1 MNDWETLKDAIFVA
15 LSVFII
21 VYGTISVLNI
31 IDKRKE
37 KKKSILQK
45 QDREVIKQIEE
56 NISKEEPVEKELVI
70 DPQGYELM
78 ELMREIGAEQ
88 YIYCKDRE
96 CDAEHCAVIRMIGE
110 AFSMTPICGLAYTT
124 FRFDCMEDIKDLVS
138 SYRAHCSKYN
148 GCRGCS
154 TKKFR
159 KTYGEKGEFL
169 ECYLIYSVL
178 YLHNR
183 LDLLG
188 DDQNGWSIPDRI
200 NM

>member
-1 MNDWETLKDAIFVA
+1 MNDWEMLKGA
-15 LSVFII
+15 LFITASVLLII
-21 VYGTISVLNI
+21 YITISAITTVKKN
-31 IDKRKE
+31 KKE
-37 KKKSILQK
+37 KH
-45 QDREVIKQIEE
+45 EEEPIKEEIIEE
-56 NISKEEPVEKELVI
+56 DTPVI
-70 DPQGYELM
+70 DPQGYELI
-78 ELMREIGAEQ
+78 ELMRETGAEQ
-88 YIYCKDRE
+88 YMYCKDRK
-96 CDAEHCAVIRMIGE
+96 CNAEQCAVIRMIGE
-110 AFSMTPICGLAYTT
+110 AHSMTPICGLAHTA
-124 FRFDCMEDIKDLVS
+124 FRFDRLDDIKDLVS